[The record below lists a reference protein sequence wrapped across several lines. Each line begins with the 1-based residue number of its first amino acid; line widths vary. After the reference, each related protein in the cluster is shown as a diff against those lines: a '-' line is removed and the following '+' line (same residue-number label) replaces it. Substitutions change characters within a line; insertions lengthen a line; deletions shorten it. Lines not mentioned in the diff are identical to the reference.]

1 MNQLIFDFA
10 DHSYPGFDKFLGQ
23 SNGELLD
30 VLQNQQHQQ
39 PFVFV
44 WGQEGSGKSHL
55 LRAWVAQA
63 GQAGLR
69 AAYVD
74 AKSNGLVDWARQLDC
89 VAVDQIE
96 HLSAEEQ
103 IKLFALF
110 NHFRHSGHG
119 SLLLSATVPPAQL
132 VLREDLRTRMGLCAV
147 YQIQPLSDEEK
158 ADALMSMAQARQLPV
173 DEEVF
178 RYLLNHWSRDLDNLI
193 HMLDTLDD
201 YALAMGRRI
210 TLPLLRGLLKQ
221 QETL

>member
-74 AKSNGLVDWARQLDC
+74 AKSNSLGDWARQLDC

-96 HLSAEEQ
+96 HLIAEEQ

-132 VLREDLRTRMGLCAV
+132 VLREIYAPAWACAWC
-147 YQIQPLSDEEK
+147 IKSSL
-158 ADALMSMAQARQLPV
+158 
-173 DEEVF
+173 
-178 RYLLNHWSRDLDNLI
+178 
-193 HMLDTLDD
+193 
-201 YALAMGRRI
+201 
-210 TLPLLRGLLKQ
+210 
-221 QETL
+221 